1 MKKLS
6 NPTVF
11 RINSLQVTFQ
21 RAARVDLPANHFL
34 MAFKLWNGNFPTFI
48 ALDFIQII
56 MVPLNLERFHSESAI
71 VPHLQ

>member
-21 RAARVDLPANHFL
+21 RAAGVDLPANHFL

-48 ALDFIQII
+48 ALDFWILYKSSIRPI
-56 MVPLNLERFHSESAI
+56 EFGSIPF
-71 VPHLQ
+71 